1 MTTLVRPIKIDAVF
15 DDPASI
21 RALVEQN
28 GPYPS
33 IASYLPASATK
44 NAGDELQDPD
54 TSMPWFRGNWAV
66 NGQTAFAGVDAILH
80 NSRFIEAAAQLF
92 DTSDIVPTTV
102 VVNVNSPMRAGA
114 IHVDIPS
121 FRGANRDAYS
131 LRLLQAMGTSG
142 LFERWRIVEAGAVW
156 WSYDG
161 AGGAYD
167 YWPDGPDGAM
177 CSQQPPFD
185 NVALV
190 ADNDRM
196 FHRIGWVGDPLA
208 TSPPIPAT
216 ATIEHVDG
224 AGWTIADS
232 GRQLLTYPDAQIR
245 ISVLWKAQL
254 GRVSAADDVNDTLTP
269 ADVVDLFAADLRTR
283 GIAARPS
290 ASPLSD
296 TAWIDRLHEIYYP
309 PIVVN
314 DSR

>member
-1 MTTLVRPIKIDAVF
+1 MAATQGLKSMTTLVRPIKIDAVF

-44 NAGDELQDPD
+44 NAGDDQQESD

-66 NGQTAFAGVDAILH
+66 NGKTAFAGVDAILH
-80 NSRFIEAAAQLF
+80 NSRFLEAATQLF
-92 DTSDIVPTTV
+92 DTS
-102 VVNVNSPMRAGA
+102 AGA
-114 IHVDIPS
+114 VHLDIPS
-121 FRGANRDAYS
+121 FRGANRDGYS
-131 LRLLQAMGTSG
+131 LRMLQTMGTSG
-142 LFERWRIVEAGAVW
+142 LFERWRIVEVGAVW

-161 AGGAYD
+161 DGGAYD
-167 YWPDGPDGAM
+167 YWPDGPAGGM
-177 CSQQPPFD
+177 CSEQPPFD

-216 ATIEHVDG
+216 AQIEHVDG
-224 AGWTIADS
+224 GGWTIADA
-232 GRQLLTYPDAQIR
+232 GHPLLTCTDAQIR
-245 ISVLWKAQL
+245 ISVLWKAQV
-254 GRVSAADDVNDTLTP
+254 GRGSAAADVNDTLTP
-269 ADVVDLFAADLRTR
+269 AHVVDLFAADLRTR
-283 GIAARPS
+283 GIAAPHS

-309 PIVVN
+309 PIAVD
-314 DSR
+314 DST